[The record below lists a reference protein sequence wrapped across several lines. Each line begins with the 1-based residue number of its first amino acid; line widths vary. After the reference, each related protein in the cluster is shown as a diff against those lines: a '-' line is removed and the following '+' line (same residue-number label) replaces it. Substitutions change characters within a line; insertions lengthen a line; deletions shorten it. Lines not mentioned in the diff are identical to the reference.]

1 MVVQFLG
8 IDICQIVQSRDEV
21 WTCRYNLFIRVSRF
35 VELLHLAVDHAGN
48 EQGLQIIRLLCQNG
62 VHLVKRFG
70 RVIRVQEGRDQK
82 IVGGGQ
88 VRIQI
93 DSLQESRLRQIKLF
107 LGKIK
112 FPSQVV
118 PNSGLGLFLKNF
130 IDSAMT
136 GRIVFARNIE
146 VDKLLEERWI
156 IRCQLRCFLKSFAR
170 FSDFVL
176 LLQNDAEQKVG
187 GSVLWR
193 SPDLLPNNGD
203 SVVQS
208 AKGAIGFR
216 QRQFCS

>member
-1 MVVQFLG
+1 
-8 IDICQIVQSRDEV
+8 R
-21 WTCRYNLFIRVSRF
+21 
-35 VELLHLAVDHAGN
+35 
-48 EQGLQIIRLLCQNG
+48 
-62 VHLVKRFG
+62 
-70 RVIRVQEGRDQK
+70 
-82 IVGGGQ
+82 GQ

-93 DSLQESRLRQIKLF
+93 DSLQESRPRQIKLF

-156 IRCQLRCFLKSFAR
+156 MRCQLRCFVKSFER
-170 FSDFVL
+170 FRDFVL
-176 LLQNDAEQKVG
+176 LLQNDAEQIAG

-193 SPDLLPNNGD
+193 SPGSRP
-203 SVVQS
+203 
-208 AKGAIGFR
+208 
-216 QRQFCS
+216 